1 MAIGVEKKVK
11 GVGAGMEMEAK
22 KSRWILG
29 KKAFFKNLIFLFK
42 IYFSFF
48 YISSLNMIRHLPS
61 DACNHTLSSTQR
73 L

>member
-42 IYFSFF
+42 IYFYFF
-48 YISSLNMIRHLPS
+48 LYFKFKYDSSLAFRCM
-61 DACNHTLSSTQR
+61 
-73 L
+73 